1 MSTPYN
7 NEERRFALR
16 MSLRLPIVISGRA
29 EDGSAWSEPTET
41 DDISTS
47 GALFHLNQ
55 KVNRGE
61 RLYLR
66 AHRPDGTPI
75 EATALVVRV
84 APAIYGTA
92 RVGVQIA
99 EPTENWLRLF
109 VSWVADE
116 QPAVTNDPAWS
127 EPTETDDISTSG
139 ALFHLNQKV
148 NRGERLYLRAHRPD
162 GTPIEATALV
172 VRVAPAIYGTARVGV
187 QIAEPTENW
196 LRL

>member
-1 MSTPYN
+1 MKKDFRPTM
-7 NEERRFALR
+7 A
-16 MSLRLPIVISGRA
+16 LRLPIVVSGRA

-66 AHRPDGTPI
+66 AHRPDGAPI
-75 EATALVVRV
+75 EVTAIVIRT

-99 EPTENWLRLF
+99 EPTESWLRLF

-116 QPAVTNDPAWS
+116 QPASGDPETND
-127 EPTETDDISTSG
+127 
-139 ALFHLNQKV
+139 L
-148 NRGERLYLRAHRPD
+148 
-162 GTPIEATALV
+162 
-172 VRVAPAIYGTARVGV
+172 
-187 QIAEPTENW
+187 
-196 LRL
+196 

>member
-1 MSTPYN
+1 MNAPYN

-16 MSLRLPIVISGRA
+16 MSLRLPIVVSGRA

-41 DDISTS
+41 DDISTT

-55 KVNRGE
+55 KVSRGE

-66 AHRPDGTPI
+66 APRPDGAPI
-75 EATALVVRV
+75 EVTAVVIRI

-99 EPTENWLRLF
+99 EAAENWLRLF

-116 QPAVTNDPAWS
+116 QPTTDSDSSS
-127 EPTETDDISTSG
+127 E
-139 ALFHLNQKV
+139 
-148 NRGERLYLRAHRPD
+148 
-162 GTPIEATALV
+162 
-172 VRVAPAIYGTARVGV
+172 
-187 QIAEPTENW
+187 
-196 LRL
+196 